1 MGLKNASEL
10 AAAIFAAAASME
22 KRGGARGPVRIIGPT
37 LKAPTRT
44 RVFRTW
50 RSSAPQIKQGA
61 RECARRKGGQTWA
74 EFKAA
79 DRVRRGLPS
88 YLGVARTEGEAQS
101 MVEAWRTAYPKIAA
115 AWPRGGV

>member
-1 MGLKNASEL
+1 MGLKNANAL
-10 AAAIFAAAASME
+10 VAAILAAAASMG
-22 KRGGARGPVRIIGPT
+22 KHGGARGSVQVIGPA

-61 RECARRKGGQTWA
+61 RECARRQGGQVWA

-79 DRVRRGLPS
+79 DRLRRGIFD
-88 YLGVARTEGEAQS
+88 AQELERRHRLWLQS
-101 MVEAWRTAYPKIAA
+101 KDWIRREVM
-115 AWPRGGV
+115 GGQQ